1 MTTTQADSAHALG
14 MPPARVET
22 PATGAPSRI
31 IATSLKVG
39 DRIRDRGDLHTID
52 EIEHDPQSY
61 GCMVVIMEDGG
72 RLGIPPHEH
81 VWRY

>member
-1 MTTTQADSAHALG
+1 

-22 PATGAPSRI
+22 PATGAPTPVL
-31 IATSLKVG
+31 ATDLRPG
-39 DRIRDRGDLHTID
+39 DWIRDRGAMHTID
-52 EIEHDPQSY
+52 DIEHDQRPY